1 MSESSVMPW
10 IDRLPNVAST
20 TFQVRRNQ
28 LGELMMEA
36 AELTRKAEALRSKA
50 YFQGCSL
57 EADAKGY
64 WSIEAIEQAKS
75 CAG

>member
-10 IDRLPNVAST
+10 IDRLPNVTST
-20 TFQVRRNQ
+20 TFQIRRNQ
-28 LGELMMEA
+28 IGELMME
-36 AELTRKAEALRSKA
+36 AEALRSKA

-57 EADAKGY
+57 EADANGY
-64 WSIEAIEQAKS
+64 WSIEAIEQAKG